1 MYYCILLILSYVNLF
16 FRNKLN
22 VKQAIDYV
30 AQSWSEVTSITIQNC
45 WHKTDILPHTQEL
58 EIQELELPSVTN
70 ILGNL
75 PANTQALVQNI
86 EDYIIAID
94 EPLATENI
102 LEDIEIVDMVLA
114 DAQIEAGTIED
125 SEEELEE
132 SPPAVI
138 TITEAYEALKK
149 IIRFEEQLVEESFSI
164 ENGNLLR
171 KRLYDYEK
179 MQEKSKKQ
187 VTIDQYFRSNT
198 NI

>member
-114 DAQIEAGTIED
+114 DAQIEAGTIKD

-164 ENGNLLR
+164 ENRNLLR

>member
-16 FRNKLN
+16 IRNKLN

-45 WHKTDILPHTQEL
+45 WHKTDILSHT
-58 EIQELELPSVTN
+58 QELELPSVTN

-164 ENGNLLR
+164 ENRNLLR

-187 VTIDQYFRSNT
+187 VTIDQYFHSNT

>member
-58 EIQELELPSVTN
+58 EIQELELQSVTN
-70 ILGNL
+70 I
-75 PANTQALVQNI
+75 
-86 EDYIIAID
+86 
-94 EPLATENI
+94 
-102 LEDIEIVDMVLA
+102 
-114 DAQIEAGTIED
+114 
-125 SEEELEE
+125 
-132 SPPAVI
+132 
-138 TITEAYEALKK
+138 
-149 IIRFEEQLVEESFSI
+149 
-164 ENGNLLR
+164 LR

-187 VTIDQYFRSNT
+187 VTIDQYFHSNT

>member
-22 VKQAIDYV
+22 IKQAIDYV

-149 IIRFEEQLVEESFSI
+149 IIKFEEQLVEESFSI
-164 ENGNLLR
+164 ENRNLLR

-179 MQEKSKKQ
+179 MQEK
-187 VTIDQYFRSNT
+187 
-198 NI
+198 